1 VESNNLL
8 SHLPNLA
15 EVKLEP
21 GAAWM
26 VIDQDW
32 LEYMLGDGPN
42 VNRSF
47 LHEMTSFHLQ
57 LKEGWVELLA
67 HGEYREIKAAIYF
80 EMHCRI
86 DKLYR
91 ARINLTVNN
100 ALPEGGNIAMAY
112 KLYDEAKTG
121 EEFGE
126 AWLFK
131 KNSE

>member
-21 GAAWM
+21 GGAWM

-57 LKEGWVELLA
+57 LKEG
-67 HGEYREIKAAIYF
+67 
-80 EMHCRI
+80 
-86 DKLYR
+86 
-91 ARINLTVNN
+91 
-100 ALPEGGNIAMAY
+100 
-112 KLYDEAKTG
+112 
-121 EEFGE
+121 
-126 AWLFK
+126 
-131 KNSE
+131 